1 MGKITVDQVTKI
13 NNMCSNEWMLDVQ
26 YFHFHNEKTLI
37 KRIRLDERNFLEY
50 RLSYNSR
57 NQICLHISKFT
68 HEPQDEMA
76 STSGMGKNK
85 ILVETPAK
93 RKDVNKLILLTK
105 DLTNERLLDINK
117 NTPVATGY
125 GLILQSEEF

>member
-76 STSGMGKNK
+76 STSGMGK
-85 ILVETPAK
+85 
-93 RKDVNKLILLTK
+93 
-105 DLTNERLLDINK
+105 RLLDINK

>member
-1 MGKITVDQVTKI
+1 MAKITQERVAKI
-13 NNMCSNEWMLDVQ
+13 NNMCSNEFILDVK
-26 YFHFHNEKTLI
+26 YFLFHNEKTLI
-37 KRIRLDERNFLEY
+37 KRIRLDEQNFLEY
-50 RLSYNSR
+50 RLSYNSQ
-57 NQICLHISKFT
+57 NQICLHISKFY

-85 ILVETPAK
+85 VLVETPAK

-125 GLILQSEEF
+125 GLISQSEEF